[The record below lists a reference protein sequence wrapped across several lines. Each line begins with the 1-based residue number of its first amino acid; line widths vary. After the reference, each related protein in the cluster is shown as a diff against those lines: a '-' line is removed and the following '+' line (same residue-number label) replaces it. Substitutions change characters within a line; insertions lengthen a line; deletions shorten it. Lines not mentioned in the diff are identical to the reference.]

1 MKIKYNIL
9 LIILLFMLSNMAP
22 YNNSNSAILVLS
34 DSQSE
39 TFSKFRVIEED
50 GILVGININTDYEI
64 VDGIYRIKS
73 TSKNKYQNRNIVIIN
88 Q

>member
-39 TFSKFRVIEED
+39 TFSKFTVFEED
-50 GILVGININTDYEI
+50 GVLIGLNIDTDYEI

-73 TSKNKYQNRNIVIIN
+73 TSKNKYQNRNIVIVN

>member
-22 YNNSNSAILVLS
+22 YNNNSAILVLS

-39 TFSKFRVIEED
+39 TFSKFTVFEED
-50 GILVGININTDYEI
+50 GVLIGLNIDTDYEI

-73 TSKNKYQNRNIVIIN
+73 TSKNKYQNRNIVIVN

>member
-1 MKIKYNIL
+1 MKTKYNIL

-39 TFSKFRVIEED
+39 TFSKFTVFELIVQKSIEMSY
-50 GILVGININTDYEI
+50 L
-64 VDGIYRIKS
+64 K
-73 TSKNKYQNRNIVIIN
+73 QL
-88 Q
+88 

>member
-1 MKIKYNIL
+1 
-9 LIILLFMLSNMAP
+9 MLSNMAP

-39 TFSKFRVIEED
+39 TFSKFTVFEED
-50 GILVGININTDYEI
+50 GVLIGLNIDTDYEI

-73 TSKNKYQNRNIVIIN
+73 TSKNKYQNRNIVIVN

>member
-34 DSQSE
+34 DSQNE
-39 TFSKFRVIEED
+39 TFSKFRVFEED
-50 GILVGININTDYEI
+50 GVLIGLNIDTDYEI
-64 VDGIYRIKS
+64 IDGIYRIKS
-73 TSKNKYQNRNIVIIN
+73 TSKNKYQNRNIIIVN
-88 Q
+88 L

>member
-1 MKIKYNIL
+1 MKTKYNIL

-39 TFSKFRVIEED
+39 TFSKFTVFEED
-50 GILVGININTDYEI
+50 GVLIGLNIDTDYEI

-73 TSKNKYQNRNIVIIN
+73 TSKNKYQNRNIVIVN

>member
-1 MKIKYNIL
+1 MKIKYNLL

-22 YNNSNSAILVLS
+22 YNNSSSAVLVLS

-39 TFSKFRVIEED
+39 TFSKFRVFEED
-50 GILVGININTDYEI
+50 GVLIGLNIDTDYEI

-73 TSKNKYQNRNIVIIN
+73 TSKNKYQNRNIVIVN